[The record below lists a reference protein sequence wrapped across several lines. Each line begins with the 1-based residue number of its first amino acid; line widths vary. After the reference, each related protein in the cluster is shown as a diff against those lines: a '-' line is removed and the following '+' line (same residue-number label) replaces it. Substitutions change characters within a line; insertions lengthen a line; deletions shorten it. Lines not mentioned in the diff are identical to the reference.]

1 MTWKHFM
8 HFVLVTLLVAVL
20 STYVITGQNAMTEKA
35 YKKCINDANK
45 QFATLTKNIYK
56 SDSFYGTI
64 NNLKCRYVSKY
75 FVRILKLNLVW
86 FVS

>member
-1 MTWKHFM
+1 M

-45 QFATLTKNIYK
+45 QFATLT
-56 SDSFYGTI
+56 I
-64 NNLKCRYVSKY
+64 NNLKCRYVIK
-75 FVRILKLNLVW
+75 
-86 FVS
+86 